1 MFFCSSH
8 QLKFYALVFQD
19 RQIVRFS
26 PPIKKYIQK
35 MTLKQLRWE
44 SLCKV
49 LSLLYIVLFCKNIF
63 FMKFF
68 AAPSSPHCMGKGK
81 DGWSLIAAMLRYV
94 LSINECEKPYQG
106 IINKCFV
113 KSKTNFVFLAT
124 AGLLPEPMST

>member
-8 QLKFYALVFQD
+8 QLKFYVPVFQG

-26 PPIKKYIQK
+26 PPIKRYIQK

-49 LSLLYIVLFCKNIF
+49 LSLLDIVLFCKNIF
-63 FMKFF
+63 FQEVFCRPF
-68 AAPSSPHCMGKGK
+68 IPSLYGAGK

>member
-8 QLKFYALVFQD
+8 QLKFYVLVFQD

-26 PPIKKYIQK
+26 LPIKRYIQK

-49 LSLLYIVLFCKNIF
+49 LSLLDIVLFCKNMF
-63 FMKFF
+63 FYEVFCRPF
-68 AAPSSPHCMGKGK
+68 VPSLYGEGKE
-81 DGWSLIAAMLRYV
+81 GWSLIAAMLRYV
-94 LSINECEKPYQG
+94 LSINECEKPQQG

-113 KSKTNFVFLAT
+113 KSKTNFAFLAT
-124 AGLLPEPMST
+124 AGLLPEPMPT